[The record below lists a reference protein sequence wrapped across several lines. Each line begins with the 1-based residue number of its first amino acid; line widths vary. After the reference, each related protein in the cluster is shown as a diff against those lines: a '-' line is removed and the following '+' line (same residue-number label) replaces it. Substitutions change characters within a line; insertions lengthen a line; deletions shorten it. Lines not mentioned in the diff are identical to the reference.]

1 MAIRPTLP
9 VLSDTH
15 ASLSETLAV
24 LEQRERLRR
33 RGFLL
38 SSLAGAA
45 TLAALPLRS
54 IACSLIPSE
63 TAGPYPGDGTNGP
76 NALTQS
82 GIVRSDIRSSFG
94 ASGTLAAGGT
104 PLTVTLRLVSTVS
117 GCTPLSGLAIY
128 LWHCNAG
135 GGYSMYSSGIS
146 GQNYLRGVQVTD
158 SNGEVTFTTIFPG
171 CYSGRWPHMHFE
183 IYHSLAL
190 ATSGTNAARISQ
202 LALPQSVCST
212 VYSQTNL
219 YPTSAQNLS
228 QITLNSDNVFG
239 NDGGVLQLASTTG
252 DNTNGYASTLEIGV
266 AIEGSDVIYADG
278 FE

>member
-1 MAIRPTLP
+1 MTTRPTLP

-24 LEQRERLRR
+24 LGQRERLRR

-38 SSLAGAA
+38 GSLAGAA
-45 TLAALPLRS
+45 TIAALPLRS
-54 IACSLIPSE
+54 IACSLIPTE

-94 ASGTLAAGGT
+94 ASGTASAAGT
-104 PLTVTLRLVSTVS
+104 LLTTTLRLVSTVS
-117 GCTPLSGLAIY
+117 GCAPVSGLAVY

-135 GGYSMYSSGIS
+135 GGYSMYSSGIT

-158 SNGEVTFTTIFPG
+158 ANGEVTFTTIFPG
-171 CYSGRWPHMHFE
+171 CYPGRWPHMHFE
-183 IYHSLAL
+183 IYRSLAL
-190 ATSGTNAARISQ
+190 ATSGTNAARVSQ
-202 LALPQSVCST
+202 LALPQSVCSS
-212 VYSQTNL
+212 VYAQSQL
-219 YPTSAQNLS
+219 YPGSTQNLS

-239 NDGGVLQLASTTG
+239 NDGGVLQVATTTG
-252 DNTNGYASTLEIGV
+252 DNTNGYAATLEVGV
-266 AIEGSDVIYADG
+266 AIEGNDVIYADG